1 MTQEIQ
7 DLLKEALSKMS
18 QSSKTANESMKELAN
33 TGSSN
38 PELDKLS
45 LEQFNDAL
53 KAVREACDL
62 WYKSPERDN
71 DILNLLGAL
80 PTDKYKMGFCLG
92 IKKTDGTF
100 CIILFAKNNKN
111 NIAWASFFDARKG
124 YIGNN
129 FRLLMEQTLKDPNFV
144 RSIRSGKRKS
154 VTLQDYATT
163 IYFEGGDLFLK
174 KMQEVEVY
182 PNLSTNWHTLHYGH
196 ELLPTR

>member
-18 QSSKTANESMKELAN
+18 QSSKTANESMKELVN
-33 TGSSN
+33 TGVSN

-45 LEQFNDAL
+45 LEQFDEAL
-53 KAVREACDL
+53 KAMREASDL
-62 WYKSPERDN
+62 WYKSSERDN

-92 IKKTDGTF
+92 TKGTDGTF
-100 CIILFAKNNKN
+100 CIILFAKNSQN
-111 NIAWASFFDARKG
+111 NIAWASFFDARRG
-124 YIGNN
+124 YIGNG
-129 FRLLMEQTLKDPNFV
+129 FRSLMEQTLKDPDFV
-144 RSIRSGKRKS
+144 KSIRYGKKRS

-182 PNLSTNWHTLHYGH
+182 SNLTTTWHTLHYGH
-196 ELLPTR
+196 ELLPTG